1 MLIIVMI
8 VLITGAGPA
17 MKAEPLSN
25 SCLLFVFLFY
35 FYVLCISLCFG
46 ALIEFGLSSLLFEGG
61 ALIEFGLLLLLLLL
75 FEGGALIEFGL
86 LLLLLLLFE
95 GGALI
100 EFEFE

>member
-1 MLIIVMI
+1 MI

-75 FEGGALIEFGL
+75 LLFEGGALIEFGL